1 MGRQLTKRKPFE
13 VIVEE
18 KADLWQYDSVEAA
31 LRASLPYLVDLLLN
45 KKCIDDEPCQAGDQS
60 ETIPLPDDQTTASHD
75 AG

>member
-1 MGRQLTKRKPFE
+1 MGRQLAKRKPFE

-31 LRASLPYLVDLLLN
+31 LRASLPYLADLLLD
-45 KKCIDDEPCQAGDQS
+45 KKRIDDEPCQAGDQS
-60 ETIPLPDDQTTASHD
+60 ETLPLQDDQTTASHD